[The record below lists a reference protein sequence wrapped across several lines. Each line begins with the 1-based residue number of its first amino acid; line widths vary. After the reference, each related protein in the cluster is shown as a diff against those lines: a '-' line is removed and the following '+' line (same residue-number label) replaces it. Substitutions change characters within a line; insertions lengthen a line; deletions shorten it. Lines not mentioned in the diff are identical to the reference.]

1 MLKRTFDMC
10 LAALALSLLWPLLA
24 AVAVAVRLE
33 DGGPVFYRARR
44 VGRRR
49 KTFLMLKFRTMVV
62 NADKIGASSTAD
74 DDPRITRV
82 GRILRRL
89 KLDELPQLFNVFG
102 GSMSLVGPRPQVSW
116 AVDLYSP
123 EELQLLDVR
132 PGVTDY
138 ASLMFHNEGE
148 ILRGSIDPDR
158 DYLEK
163 IAPGKM
169 RLGLEYVRHQSV
181 WTDIKLLG
189 ATFLAVCG
197 FATEWCLSPEARAIM
212 QDVRRPAP
220 PYQDLARAA

>member
-10 LAALALSLLWPLLA
+10 LAALALALLWPLLA

-44 VGRRR
+44 VGWRR

-62 NADKIGASSTAD
+62 DADKIGASSTAD

-82 GRILRRL
+82 GRLLRRL

-148 ILRGSIDPDR
+148 ILRGSTDPDR

-181 WTDIKLLG
+181 WPR
-189 ATFLAVCG
+189 
-197 FATEWCLSPEARAIM
+197 ES
-212 QDVRRPAP
+212 
-220 PYQDLARAA
+220 